1 MKNFKTKVAQISLE
15 VGGSHY
21 PSVNTDLQQQMVK
34 MILDQCLNAVE
45 SCDRNH
51 VRTTF
56 DLAQHQTTVE
66 HAKAAIKE
74 SFGL

>member
-1 MKNFKTKVAQISLE
+1 
-15 VGGSHY
+15 
-21 PSVNTDLQQQMVK
+21 MVK